1 MGAEIKPYRISIGD
15 NVLDDLKFRLRNTRW
30 PEAELV
36 DDWSQGAPLQWIRE
50 VCRYWAE
57 EYDWRQ
63 REARLNRFAQFTTEI
78 DGLDIHFLHVRSPH
92 PGAMP
97 LIITHGWP
105 GSVVEFQRA
114 MPLLAAQ
121 GFDLVIP
128 SLPGYAWSGRPQGP
142 IGAGDVARIWRTLMT
157 DVLGYRRFGAQGGDW
172 GSAVTFRL
180 GREHQ
185 DVVAAIH
192 LNLFQALRPQGPD
205 EVDESD
211 YWRRVGELT
220 MRESA
225 YMLEHMTK
233 PQTIGLALH
242 DNPVGW
248 AAWVIEKFHGWSDR
262 RKPFEQSFSKDQL
275 ITNLMTYLVND
286 AVISSIWLY
295 RGIVG
300 EVPNAG
306 RVEVPTGL
314 ALYPGEFYPYPSRA
328 AAERAFNLQRWT
340 EMTKGGHFAAMEEPQ
355 DFAADVGSFFQDYA

>member
-1 MGAEIKPYRISIGD
+1 MAASPFSIAVPD
-15 NVLDDLKFRLRNTRW
+15 AVLDRIQERLTRATIGYAPEDDGDW
-30 PEAELV
+30 RYGTDRAFLAELIAHWRDRYSWREAEAGLNALP
-36 DDWSQGAPLQWIRE
+36 QFR
-50 VCRYWAE
+50 
-57 EYDWRQ
+57 
-63 REARLNRFAQFTTEI
+63 ARI
-78 DGLDIHFLHVRSPH
+78 DGIDIHFYHLRN
-92 PGAMP
+92 GGFP
-97 LIITHGWP
+97 LILTHGWP